1 LTLGEALNVAAEST
15 PGTVWTIVCVIC
27 VAALVG
33 SEVASEEVPVPAVGC
48 TVGTWIG
55 DPVGV
60 KVGVPVGKLV
70 GVIVGVAVG
79 IKVGVPVGK
88 LVGATVGEFVG
99 APVVGACVETTV
111 FVSISDADAASLTV
125 AEASAESAGAFDTIA
140 VDKVLLETAV
150 VNSDARSVPSWLE
163 SSPAVGAITTSKEML
178 VDPDRRVN
186 VSACMFVIWSIES
199 IIFSDATKAVLITS
213 CAAGS
218 LFKVSGST
226 SSITI
231 AVVTTAGFVGAIVG
245 VCEGA

>member
-1 LTLGEALNVAAEST
+1 M
-15 PGTVWTIVCVIC
+15 
-27 VAALVG
+27 AALVG
-33 SEVASEEVPVPAVGC
+33 SEVASEVGC

-60 KVGVPVGKLV
+60 
-70 GVIVGVAVG
+70 
-79 IKVGVPVGK
+79 KVGVPVGK

-111 FVSISDADAASLTV
+111 FVCISDADEASLTV
-125 AEASAESAGAFDTIA
+125 AEASVELAGVFDTIA

-150 VNSDARSVPSWLE
+150 VNSDARSNPSWLE
-163 SSPAVGAITTSKEML
+163 SSPAVGAISMSKEML
-178 VDPDRRVN
+178 VDPDRRVD
-186 VSACMFVIWSIES
+186 VSACMFLIWSIES
-199 IIFSDATKAVLITS
+199 ILFSDATKAVLITS

>member
-1 LTLGEALNVAAEST
+1 M
-15 PGTVWTIVCVIC
+15 
-27 VAALVG
+27 
-33 SEVASEEVPVPAVGC
+33 
-48 TVGTWIG
+48 
-55 DPVGV
+55 
-60 KVGVPVGKLV
+60 VGVPVGE
-70 GVIVGVAVG
+70 
-79 IKVGVPVGK
+79 

-111 FVSISDADAASLTV
+111 FVCISDADEASLTV
-125 AEASAESAGAFDTIA
+125 AEASVDSAVELAGVFDTIA

-150 VNSDARSVPSWLE
+150 VNSDARSNPSWLE
-163 SSPAVGAITTSKEML
+163 SSPAIGAIRMSKEML
-178 VDPDRRVN
+178 VDPDRRVD
-186 VSACMFVIWSIES
+186 VSACMFLIWSIES
-199 IIFSDATKAVLITS
+199 ILFSDATKAVLITS